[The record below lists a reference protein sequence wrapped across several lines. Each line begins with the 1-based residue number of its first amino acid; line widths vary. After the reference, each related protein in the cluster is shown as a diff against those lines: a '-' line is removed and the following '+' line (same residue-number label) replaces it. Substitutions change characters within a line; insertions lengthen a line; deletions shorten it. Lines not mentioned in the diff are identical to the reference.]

1 MESDAG
7 NVAFTWFMPPRLQ
20 GEKSPEYCTGDFL
33 SCHYDSGEVE
43 TQGNRENQLAC
54 WAGGVTE

>member
-1 MESDAG
+1 MP
-7 NVAFTWFMPPRLQ
+7 VTWHSPGLCPHVSR
-20 GEKSPEYCTGDFL
+20 GKKSPEYCTGDFL